1 MRFPRP
7 VVSLLVTGLGGSTA
21 LAAIGRIC
29 GSKFSLNTDFA
40 LLVIQP
46 DACAHSPV
54 YRMTQLTVLPLPTDE
69 PRADVLLFPEAHA
82 LRVNASGT
90 QTVGSVGEQSS
101 TGSSASTSMD
111 AKVTRR
117 SGVMNRGPNDP
128 PSSSRS
134 RPLHAVVSNTSQPDK
149 RLAELVR
156 DQYRSVWRALRRL
169 GVPVA
174 SLDDATQEVF
184 IVASRKLDVVGRD
197 SMRSFL
203 YGTALRV
210 AANFRRSRQAR
221 VHDSLDDAD
230 TNPWQPQVDAE
241 QLVEQKQLRELLD
254 QILDTLSDDLR
265 EVFVLFELEKLTRIE
280 ISELL
285 GLPSGTIA
293 SRLRRARE
301 HFENACD
308 KLRTSPRGGLR

>member
-1 MRFPRP
+1 M
-7 VVSLLVTGLGGSTA
+7 A
-21 LAAIGRIC
+21 
-29 GSKFSLNTDFA
+29 
-40 LLVIQP
+40 
-46 DACAHSPV
+46 
-54 YRMTQLTVLPLPTDE
+54 QLTVLPLPTDE

-82 LRVNASGT
+82 LRGSASGT
-90 QTVGSVGEQSS
+90 PSVGSVDEQSG
-101 TGSSASTSMD
+101 TGASGSVGMD
-111 AKVTRR
+111 VPVARR
-117 SGVMNRGPNDP
+117 SSVVNKGPNDP
-128 PSSSRS
+128 PSSSRF
-134 RPLHAVVSNTSQPDK
+134 RPLHAVGSEASQPDR

-156 DQYRSVWRALRRL
+156 DQHRSVWRALRRL

-184 IVASRKLDVVGRD
+184 IVASRKLDVVSRD

-221 VHDSLDDAD
+221 VHDLLDDTD
-230 TNPWQPQVDAE
+230 TNPWQPQEDAE
-241 QLVEQKQLRELLD
+241 HLMQQKQLRELLD